1 MYVCVCA
8 DAAGLF
14 VNTLLK
20 DDLSKAF
27 YQHSIDSMHVV
38 LPTIPPHVSLG
49 SLIVARGG
57 ESELFPIHNTRSCTE
72 TDREGGSEREGGGER
87 EEKKS
92 KHKYTAHTH
101 DCTWHRRLIWCG
113 G

>member
-1 MYVCVCA
+1 MVVCVLVCVCVCVCVYVCVCVCVRMYVCVCA

-49 SLIVARGG
+49 SLIAAGG
-57 ESELFPIHNTRSCTE
+57 GNRSCSHSQLHR
-72 TDREGGSEREGGGER
+72 DRQGGRQ
-87 EEKKS
+87 
-92 KHKYTAHTH
+92 
-101 DCTWHRRLIWCG
+101 
-113 G
+113 

>member
-1 MYVCVCA
+1 M
-8 DAAGLF
+8 F

-72 TDREGGSEREGGGER
+72 TDREGGSEREGGGKR
-87 EEKKS
+87 RKEKQAQIHS
-92 KHKYTAHTH
+92 PHP
-101 DCTWHRRLIWCG
+101 
-113 G
+113 